1 MSAIE
6 NPQLLASTPSFDPEY
21 LTLSQETITSPITC
35 AICIIQDEIHDM
47 MSRVRHSVYGTMR
60 CHQHTLEC
68 ASCHGEVETDAQLL
82 CLGCSDSGAGAVY
95 HEILMSRP
103 PTRMCRYDF
112 VAAPARQ
119 SQSAWACGCPRC
131 MQQTAQFFLARCLE
145 EGFASHSA
153 PSSPRDEE
161 HISFQVAMSVF
172 DQGQQ

>member
-1 MSAIE
+1 MSAIQT
-6 NPQLLASTPSFDPEY
+6 PQLLASSPPFEPEM
-21 LTLSQETITSPITC
+21 LSLDVRPEISTSAIPC

-95 HEILMSRP
+95 HEILLSTP
-103 PTRMCRYDF
+103 PSRMCRYEF
-112 VAAPARQ
+112 VTGQ
-119 SQSAWACGCPRC
+119 SQSSWACGCPRC
-131 MQQTAQFFLARCLE
+131 MQQTAQFFIARCLE

-153 PSSPRDEE
+153 PSPSSDDE
-161 HISFQVAMSVF
+161 HISFEVAMSVF
-172 DQGQQ
+172 N